1 MLEAAGHRTCLYE
14 SDSLGCGQTIASQ
27 GILHRGVKY
36 ALSTQA
42 AEVSKLLA
50 ESQSIWENALAG
62 RVSGGGSEGSRV
74 ERAFNLDL
82 RGVKQLVTTMYMWA
96 KPAGGA
102 GFGLLGGIT
111 GAAAA
116 LAFKSGV
123 KKIEPGQGTS
133 APAFRDAPR
142 NMNLWEVQET
152 CIEAASLVDVMAKAN
167 QGQLIQGRYVK
178 DQQHDPIEVLAAGI
192 GNEALLRERGIDPE
206 KWCQRRPLHM
216 VMARGAPYEL
226 FGHCLKELSDKPRLT
241 ITTSMHERERV
252 WYIGGD
258 VAETG
263 VGRSEVEQIHA
274 AKHELSQCMP
284 WITPAQY
291 ASMRWAT
298 LRIDRAEGK
307 MADGRRPDG
316 PVVHRFGRV
325 IAVWPTKLA
334 LAPVAAKLV
343 LSAVESVLVEDGNAG
358 ARERAS
364 ERASQEAGERASS
377 HPNAQEVRKPEVACA
392 PWEQRELNW
401 KSSAEVG
408 GT

>member
-1 MLEAAGHRTCLYE
+1 MLEAARHRTCLYE
-14 SDSLGCGQTIASQ
+14 SGSLGCGQTIASQ

-42 AEVSKLLA
+42 AGVSKLLA

-62 RVSGGGSEGSRV
+62 RVSQVEGGGKGG
-74 ERAFNLDL
+74 FNLDL
-82 RGVKQLVTTMYMWA
+82 RGVKQLVTTMHMWA

-123 KKIEPGQGTS
+123 SKVEAGRETS
-133 APAFRDAPR
+133 AAAFCEAPR
-142 NMNLWEVQET
+142 NLNLWEVQET
-152 CIEAASLVDVMAKAN
+152 CIEAASLIEVMANAN
-167 QGQLIQGRYVK
+167 QGQLVQGRSER
-178 DQQHDPIEVLAAGI
+178 DQYPGAIEVLAAGI
-192 GNEALLRERGIDPE
+192 GNEALLRERGIDPQ

-216 VMARGAPYEL
+216 VMVKGAPFDLY
-226 FGHCLKELSDKPRLT
+226 GHCLKELSDKPRLT
-241 ITTSMHERERV
+241 ITTSMHEGERV

-263 VGRSEVEQIHA
+263 IERGEDEQIRA
-274 AKHELSQCMP
+274 AKHEIAQCMP
-284 WITPAQY
+284 WITTTQY
-291 ASMRWAT
+291 AAMRWAT
-298 LRIDRAEGK
+298 LRVDRAEGK
-307 MADGRRPDG
+307 MTDGRRPDG
-316 PVVHRFGRV
+316 PVVHRFGRT

-343 LSAVESVLVEDGNAG
+343 LSAVETIFAE
-358 ARERAS
+358 AREAGMANES
-364 ERASQEAGERASS
+364 EVQPSMN
-377 HPNAQEVRKPEVACA
+377 PVRKPLVSLA
-392 PWEQRELNW
+392 PWEERDLNW
-401 KSSAEVG
+401 KQLAEVG